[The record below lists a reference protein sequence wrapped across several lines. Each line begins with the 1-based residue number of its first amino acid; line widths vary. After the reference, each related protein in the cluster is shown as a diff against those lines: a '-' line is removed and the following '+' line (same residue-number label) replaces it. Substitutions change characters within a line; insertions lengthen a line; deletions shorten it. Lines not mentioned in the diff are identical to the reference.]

1 MAVDHNG
8 IQGDFPMLIGQRPK
22 GPKRER
28 TRLLN
33 GVAALI
39 CGAMLAAPVAAES
52 PAAFYKGKSVTL
64 LVGGSPCGGYA
75 TYAGILARHMGRHI
89 PGKPRIVAKS
99 MPGAGSLKALK
110 VLYKRSKKD
119 GTVMA
124 AVFQGALM
132 EPLLGKRGVEFD
144 ALKLNY
150 IGELNSE
157 PKICIAW
164 HKSPVKR
171 FEDLQ
176 KTEMI
181 VGASGATS
189 GLFQY
194 ATVLKNVLGAKLKVI
209 AGYKGSAGAS
219 LAMQRGET
227 QGMCGYSWSSF
238 ATKHNNWIVEKKV
251 RILTQI
257 GQKPVPRLT
266 KMGVPQVWK
275 FVKSPDERKAME
287 LIFNPPGRPYIMPPG
302 VPADRVQ
309 AVRAAFMAT
318 TRDAKFMAEAKK
330 ARIRINPSPGAKV
343 EALMRKLYASTPEVV
358 KIAKAAL
365 SRRGTVKCKEF
376 TNPKYCRSKKKKK
389 KKKQSS

>member
-1 MAVDHNG
+1 MS
-8 IQGDFPMLIGQRPK
+8 F
-22 GPKRER
+22 
-28 TRLLN
+28 RLFFTPFM
-33 GVAALI
+33 GALLG
-39 CGAMLAAPVAAES
+39 GAILATPANAES
-52 PAAFYKGKSVTL
+52 PAEFYKGKTITM
-64 LVGGSPCGGYA
+64 LVGGSPGGGYA
-75 TYAGILARHMGRHI
+75 TYARILGRHFGRHV
-89 PGKPRIVAKS
+89 PGNPRIVNKS

-110 VLYKRSKKD
+110 VLYTRSKKD

-157 PKICIAW
+157 PKICLAW
-164 HKSPVKR
+164 HKSPVKK

-176 KTEMI
+176 NTEMV
-181 VGASGATS
+181 VGASGTTS

-238 ATKHNNWIVEKKV
+238 ATKHNDWIAEKKV

-257 GQKPVPRLT
+257 GQKPVPRLS
-266 KMGVPQVWK
+266 KMGVPEVWK
-275 FVKSPDERKAME
+275 FVKNPDERKAME
-287 LIFNPPGRPYIMPPG
+287 LIFNPPGRPYILPPG
-302 VPADRVQ
+302 VPQDRVE
-309 AVRAAFMAT
+309 ALRAAFWAT
-318 TRDAKFMAEAKK
+318 TKDAKFQGEAKK
-330 ARIRINPSPGAKV
+330 ARIRINASPGDKV
-343 EALMRKLYASTPEVV
+343 EALMKKLYASSPKVV
-358 KIAKAAL
+358 GIAKAAL
-365 SRRGTVKCKEF
+365 SRKGTIKCKEF
-376 TNPKYCRSKKKKK
+376 TDPKYCRSKKKKK
-389 KKKQSS
+389 KKKKSS

>member
-1 MAVDHNG
+1 MLCAAV
-8 IQGDFPMLIGQRPK
+8 
-22 GPKRER
+22 
-28 TRLLN
+28 
-33 GVAALI
+33 VS
-39 CGAMLAAPVAAES
+39 APASAES
-52 PAAFYKGKSVTL
+52 PAEFYKGKSITM
-64 LVGGSPCGGYA
+64 LVGGSPGGGYA
-75 TYAGILARHMGRHI
+75 TYANILARHIGRHI
-89 PGKPRIVAKS
+89 PGSPRIVAKS

-164 HKSPVKR
+164 HKSPVKT

-176 KTEMI
+176 KHEMI

-238 ATKHNNWIVEKKV
+238 ATNHDAWITEKKV

-266 KMGVPQVWK
+266 KMGVPEVWK
-275 FVKSPDERKAME
+275 FVKSDDERKAME
-287 LIFNPPGRPYIMPPG
+287 LIFNPPGRPYILPPG
-302 VPADRVQ
+302 VPKDRVE
-309 AVRAAFMAT
+309 ALRAAFTAT
-318 TRDAKFMAEAKK
+318 IKDPKFLAEAKRAK
-330 ARIRINPSPGAKV
+330 IRINASSGADV
-343 EALMRKLYASTPEVV
+343 EALMRKLYASSPKVV
-358 KIAKAAL
+358 GIAKAAL
-365 SRRGTVKCKEF
+365 SRKGTIKCKDF
-376 TNPKYCRSKKKKK
+376 TNPKYCRAKKQKKKKK
-389 KKKQSS
+389 KSS